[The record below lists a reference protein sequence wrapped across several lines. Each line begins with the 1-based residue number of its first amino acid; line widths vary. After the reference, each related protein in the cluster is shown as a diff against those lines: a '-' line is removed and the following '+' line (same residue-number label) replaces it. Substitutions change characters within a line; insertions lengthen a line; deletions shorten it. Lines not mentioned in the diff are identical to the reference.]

1 MISRVIARSAGLD
14 RCFANSSAWLI
25 IDKRQFLIDG

>member
-1 MISRVIARSAGLD
+1 MISRAIARGAGPD
-14 RCFANSSAWLI
+14 RCFANSSALLI